1 MKPLQHMNHTFRY
14 ADLHCHPN
22 LKTFGH
28 SFDRRISPKSDVW
41 HTVPA
46 TPYRRRVQGIT
57 GITKFSQ
64 TDLSTMTR
72 AGARIALVSL
82 YPFEK
87 GFFFNRYVPA
97 PLAAWLANWG
107 IEIGYERVRY
117 LQQHTDYFT
126 DLLNE
131 YRFLRHSPKATYLD
145 GAQAQWLLTR
155 NWAEVEAITAQPDS
169 IAVVLTIEGAHVFNC
184 GLGDYGVAPNEEEIL
199 SNIEAV
205 KGWDHVPLFI
215 GLAHNFNNDLCG
227 HARSLQRLG
236 GLVNQEQNI
245 DTGISA
251 LGYKAIQALLSEE
264 NGRPIYIDLKHMSL
278 AGRQQYY
285 GLLKTDY
292 ANKRIPI
299 VVSHGSVTGRSIG
312 ADTCSTTCTDIF
324 NTGNLNFFD
333 EEIVEVVRS
342 GGLFAIQMDRAVNTD
357 ALKLKSF
364 LQAHKGEP
372 PIRTSARIIWNQLQ
386 HIAEVC
392 DRAGL
397 YAWGS
402 TAVGSDFDGSIC
414 PFPGV
419 LTAAG
424 LEPLA
429 QELAPLASAFLSS
442 HPFSLFENRNI
453 TPEEVIDRF
462 MYSNTV
468 TFLRQFYNH
477 QPAYQQPSILT
488 ASP

>member
-1 MKPLQHMNHTFRY
+1 MNNAFRY

-28 SFDRRISPKSDVW
+28 SFDRRKGQRSDVW
-41 HTVPA
+41 HTVAA
-46 TPYRRRVQGIT
+46 TPFRRRIQELT

-64 TDLSTMTR
+64 TDFSTMTKG
-72 AGARIALVSL
+72 GARIALVSL

-87 GFFFNRYVPA
+87 GFFFNKYVPT
-97 PLAAWLANWG
+97 PVAAYLANWG
-107 IEIGYERVRY
+107 IEVGYERVRY

-131 YRFLRHSPKATYLD
+131 YRFLRQSPKARYID
-145 GAQAQWLLTR
+145 GTQAQWVLAR
-155 NWAEVEAITAQPDS
+155 NWAEVEAITAQPAS
-169 IAVVLTIEGAHVFNC
+169 LAVVLTIEGAHVFNC
-184 GLGDYGVAPNEEEIL
+184 GLGAFGVPPNEEEIL
-199 SNIEAV
+199 ANIEAV
-205 KGWDHVPLFI
+205 KGWEHVPLFI

-245 DTGISA
+245 DTGISP
-251 LGYKAIQALLSEE
+251 LGYNVIHALLSAA

-278 AGRQQYY
+278 AGRQAYY
-285 GLLKTDY
+285 QLLKTDY
-292 ANKRIPI
+292 AGKRIPI
-299 VVSHGSVTGRSIG
+299 LVSHGSVTGRPVGG
-312 ADTCSTTCTDIF
+312 AACSTTCTDIF
-324 NTGNLNFFD
+324 NTGTLNFFD
-333 EEIVEVVRS
+333 EEILEVVYS

-357 ALKLKSF
+357 AQKLKAF

-392 DRAGL
+392 DRSGL

-419 LTAAG
+419 LTAGG

-429 QELAPLASAFLSS
+429 QELVPLASTYLSRQTLTL
-442 HPFSLFENRNI
+442 PENRQI
-453 TPEEVIDRF
+453 TPEEIVDRF
-462 MYSNTV
+462 MYANTH
-468 TFLRQFYNH
+468 TFLQNFYNH
-477 QPAYQQPSILT
+477 PPVHKQQAGLLSVTHKQP
-488 ASP
+488 